1 MHTSL
6 PDAIARG
13 KGPTTQRRE
22 LGRMGLFRTTT
33 PDELAGVP
41 FSYPEVGA
49 TMSAQLPAGYVHT
62 ERRAVIGSGQ
72 QACDRA
78 VAGLFS
84 WRAQRGAGLRV
95 HASGPADVAGTVV
108 VLTAG
113 LSWLGYDIPC
123 RVVWAR
129 ACGPERGFAYG
140 TLPGHPVSGEESFL
154 VGVTSDGDV
163 EFTLRAFS
171 RPATA
176 LVRLGG
182 RASRAVQSLALDR
195 YIAAMRRAAR

>member
-1 MHTSL
+1 
-6 PDAIARG
+6 
-13 KGPTTQRRE
+13 
-22 LGRMGLFRTTT
+22 MGLFRTIT
-33 PDELAGVP
+33 PDDLAGAP

-49 TMSAQLPAGYVHT
+49 TMSERLPAGYAHT

-72 QACDRA
+72 QAWDRA
-78 VAGLFS
+78 VAGLFR

-95 HASGPADVAGTVV
+95 RASGPADAPGTVV

-129 ACGPERGFAYG
+129 ARGPVQGFAYG

-163 EFTLRAFS
+163 EFRLRAF
-171 RPATA
+171 
-176 LVRLGG
+176 L
-182 RASRAVQSLALDR
+182 ASRDCPG
-195 YIAAMRRAAR
+195 AAGGTGEPRRPVAGVGPLHRRNATRGR